1 MGAKMKFDDLIRALS
16 NRTGRPTEAKPRPA
30 LIISRQCQRLMS
42 VYNIANQLALYG
54 PYVWLK
60 SGDSVDN

>member
-1 MGAKMKFDDLIRALS
+1 MGAKMKFEDLIRALS

-30 LIISRQCQRLMS
+30 LTLAASVKRLMS
-42 VYNIANQLALYG
+42 VYNIANQLALYR